1 MVVIAEV
8 IAVLIGFVIV
18 FVAMIIANLLAF
30 WLSIYVLLRG
40 VQTKLSDTLEQTD
53 LSDSSTD
60 D

>member
-1 MVVIAEV
+1 MVVIAEIV
-8 IAVLIGFVIV
+8 AVLIGFVIV
-18 FVAMIIANLLAF
+18 FVAMIVANLIAF

>member
-8 IAVLIGFVIV
+8 IAVLIGFLIV
-18 FVAMIIANLLAF
+18 FVAMIVANLLAF
-30 WLSIYVLLRG
+30 WVSIYVLLRG

>member
-18 FVAMIIANLLAF
+18 FAAMIIANLLAF
-30 WLSIYVLLRG
+30 WLSLYVLLRG

-53 LSDSSTD
+53 LSDSSD
-60 D
+60 DT

>member
-8 IAVLIGFVIV
+8 IAVLIGFLIV
-18 FVAMIIANLLAF
+18 FVAMIVANLLAF
-30 WLSIYVLLRG
+30 WVSIYVLLRG
-40 VQTKLSDTLEQTD
+40 VQTKLSDTLEQTE

>member
-1 MVVIAEV
+1 MVVIAEI

-53 LSDSSTD
+53 LSESSGDS
-60 D
+60 

>member
-8 IAVLIGFVIV
+8 IAVLLGFLIV
-18 FVAMIIANLLAF
+18 FGAMFVANLLAF

>member
-8 IAVLIGFVIV
+8 IAVLIGFLIV
-18 FVAMIIANLLAF
+18 FVAMIVANLLAF
-30 WLSIYVLLRG
+30 WVSIYVLLRG

-60 D
+60 E

>member
-8 IAVLIGFVIV
+8 IAVLIGFLIV
-18 FVAMIIANLLAF
+18 FGAMIIANLLAF

-53 LSDSSTD
+53 LSDSSD
-60 D
+60 DS